1 MFIKYKDGGGPRQ
14 GEFIKISHIA
24 RRAICYNILT

>member
-1 MFIKYKDGGGPRQ
+1 MFNKYKDGDGARQ